1 MNLATDFEPESGGQ
15 EDPLPGSGMHGKFF
29 RNWQR
34 LPDGYLRR
42 RYLILFLSLLLTLI
56 GAPIVAEFRLK
67 GALIEPLLFLNIL
80 AGGSGVSTPRER
92 TRLVVIILLVALLRF
107 LGRWL
112 DVALASDVAVLL
124 WVVLAVIAAAGAL
137 RFALRGREVNAEHV
151 CAALS
156 AYLLVGHIFGFLY
169 SELERMRSGSFSAAG
184 VIVAPGQFDLQTA
197 IYFSF
202 VTLATLGYGDIS
214 PLTPTARGLAVS
226 EAILGQLYLA
236 VFVARLVGGTGSRK
250 YIRKGG
256 IGRDP

>member
-1 MNLATDFEPESGGQ
+1 MPYSLVKPKEVNLATDFEPESGGR
-15 EDPLPGSGMHGKFF
+15 EDPLARSEKRKGKLLHGWK
-29 RNWQR
+29 R
-34 LPDGYLRR
+34 LPDGYLSHRN
-42 RYLILFLSLLLTLI
+42 LILFLSLLLTLI
-56 GAPIVAEFRLK
+56 GAPIVAEFQLR
-67 GALIEPLLFLNIL
+67 GALIEPLLFLNLL
-80 AGGSGVSTPRER
+80 AAGSGVSTPRER
-92 TRLVVIILLVALLRF
+92 TRLLVIILLVALLRF

-137 RFALRGREVNAEHV
+137 RFALRGREVNAEHL

-156 AYLLVGHIFGFLY
+156 AYLLAGHIFGFVY
-169 SELERMRSGSFSAAG
+169 SELEQLRPGSFSAAG
-184 VIVAPGQFDLQTA
+184 AVVAPGQFELQTA

-236 VFVARLVGGTGSRK
+236 VLVARLVSGTGSRK
-250 YIRKGG
+250 
-256 IGRDP
+256 